1 MKRKHDKGFTLIEV
15 MIALAIVAIVSTP
28 LLQMFVTTSFANH
41 DAQVM
46 DLANTIVIQQA
57 ETFKADPEGYRTSN
71 GNVSYYFYNKDGTN
85 IGQYPDLSIIPEG
98 AAFRV
103 KSATQVPIPSNPPDA
118 GFYPDFAGTLNLP
131 LVSSVFD
138 VNINNTYDIDV
149 EPSGSTF
156 TYDRLKMTDK
166 LIPIRVDFQGASKTI
181 NLTNDSDKEAE
192 FYIFDTNDEDSNVV
206 NINTIRGSSSVTYV
220 YTSEKG
226 SNNLYNLT
234 LTVNRINKGVWVE
247 MFNYS
252 ASANQHII
260 D

>member
-1 MKRKHDKGFTLIEV
+1 VKHKHDKGFTLIEV

-28 LLQMFVTTSFANH
+28 LLQMFVTTSYANH

-46 DLANTIVIQQA
+46 DMANTIVVQQA

-71 GNVSYYFYNKDGTN
+71 GNISYYFYDRDGTN
-85 IGQYPDLSIIPEG
+85 IGQYPDLSIIPDG
-98 AAFRV
+98 AAIRV
-103 KSATQVPIPSNPPDA
+103 KSAMQVPIPSNAPEA
-118 GFYPDFAGTLNLP
+118 GYYPDFAFTLNLP
-131 LVSSVFD
+131 LVSTAFD
-138 VNINNTYDIDV
+138 VNINNVYDIDV

-156 TYDRLKMTDK
+156 AYDPLKITDE
-166 LIPIRVDFQGASKTI
+166 LIPIRIDFQGASKTI

-192 FYIFDTNDEDSNVV
+192 LYVFDTNDEDSNVV

-220 YTSEKG
+220 YTSEGG

-234 LTVNRINKGVWVE
+234 LTVNRLNKGVWVE
-247 MFNYS
+247 MFTYS
-252 ASANQHII
+252 ASANQQIM